1 MTPNLFASCFL
12 RLVAEELPVSCI
24 TQLLRATN
32 TLPQLLKDII
42 LLIIHITDVIP
53 FSFHLLSFYL
63 TVSKCCSLHKTV
75 TVHFQVREME
85 MKKQIDTKRWS
96 EGQTLRP
103 AAHHLLQKGL
113 SLNVI

>member
-32 TLPQLLKDII
+32 TLPQLLKDI
-42 LLIIHITDVIP
+42 LPIIRITDVIP

-63 TVSKCCSLHKTV
+63 TVSKCWSLHKTV